1 MSSSTNQATGQQGEK
16 QYEARSEKIE
26 AAVHLERFDVEDD
39 NGKDNQLQAS
49 SAGNVV
55 LMNSM
60 GEIRR
65 VPIPSSS
72 PNDPLNFSKY
82 RKLGILV
89 CCCWFCKQCCTSA
102 LEMQS
107 LIYNSKQSSL

>member
-1 MSSSTNQATGQQGEK
+1 MSTTTKQAIGQHDEN
-16 QYEARSEKIE
+16 QYEPGSEKIE
-26 AAVHLERFDVEDD
+26 AAVHLERFDVEDNND
-39 NGKDNQLQAS
+39 AKDDQLQAS
-49 SAGNVV
+49 SAGDVV

-89 CCCWFCKQCCTSA
+89 CCCWFC
-102 LEMQS
+102 E
-107 LIYNSKQSSL
+107 